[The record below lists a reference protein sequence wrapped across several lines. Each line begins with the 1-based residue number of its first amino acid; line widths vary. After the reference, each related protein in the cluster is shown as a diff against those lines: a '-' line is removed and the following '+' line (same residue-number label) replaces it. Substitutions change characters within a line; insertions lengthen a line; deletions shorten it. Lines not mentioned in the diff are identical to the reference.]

1 MCRVRL
7 VSLAAQK
14 FVAEVTHDALQLW
27 KQQRQAP
34 QQKLREQGIDPK
46 DRRPVLSMEHVA
58 NALQEVASALRTL
71 LIYMHY
77 TGCKSA
83 YGILLVAPACHTA
96 AHANS
101 SLQFCAEA
109 CHVSP
114 IAQWADAGSPHG
126 IFVSL
131 QYGLDAQRPPYFANE
146 TALATRS

>member
-71 LIYMHY
+71 LRICSKQAASQHV
-77 TGCKSA
+77 GCCWS
-83 YGILLVAPACHTA
+83 G
-96 AHANS
+96 
-101 SLQFCAEA
+101 Q
-109 CHVSP
+109 HV
-114 IAQWADAGSPHG
+114 
-126 IFVSL
+126 
-131 QYGLDAQRPPYFANE
+131 
-146 TALATRS
+146 

>member
-46 DRRPVLSMEHVA
+46 DRRPVLSMEYVA

-71 LIYMHY
+71 LMGMQQE
-77 TGCKSA
+77 GCKSA
-83 YGILLVAPACHTA
+83 YGMLLLRPACSTMT
-96 AHANS
+96 HATGP
-101 SLQFCAEA
+101 LP
-109 CHVSP
+109 V
-114 IAQWADAGSPHG
+114 
-126 IFVSL
+126 L
-131 QYGLDAQRPPYFANE
+131 
-146 TALATRS
+146 

>member
-71 LIYMHY
+71 LRMCSKQAASQHV
-77 TGCKSA
+77 GC
-83 YGILLVAPACHTA
+83 
-96 AHANS
+96 
-101 SLQFCAEA
+101 
-109 CHVSP
+109 
-114 IAQWADAGSPHG
+114 
-126 IFVSL
+126 
-131 QYGLDAQRPPYFANE
+131 
-146 TALATRS
+146 

>member
-71 LIYMHY
+71 LSMLQQSIW
-77 TGCKSA
+77 
-83 YGILLVAPACHTA
+83 HTA
-96 AHANS
+96 GQAS
-101 SLQFCAEA
+101 MSYCGSRQQLYYQFLQ
-109 CHVSP
+109 
-114 IAQWADAGSPHG
+114 
-126 IFVSL
+126 
-131 QYGLDAQRPPYFANE
+131 R
-146 TALATRS
+146 TAM